1 MINSSFIVFSKSQG
15 NYLATFHAYNDYS
28 YKFLRDTFSRSRWL
42 I

>member
-1 MINSSFIVFSKSQG
+1 MINSSFAVFSKIQG

-28 YKFLRDTFSRSRWL
+28 YKFLRDTFSSRWL